1 MDELVLQ
8 AFPAIVE
15 FPVQLVF
22 FSFPVLG
29 YALYQTRKEIP
40 MGEIL
45 DRLEWRGCSPRQVLL
60 AIGVAVLVGG
70 GHYPINHPYSN
81 LPENLPKYDFL

>member
-15 FPVQLVF
+15 FPLQLVF

-29 YALYQTRKEIP
+29 YALYQTRKETP
-40 MGEIL
+40 MREIL
-45 DRLEWRGCSPRQVLL
+45 D
-60 AIGVAVLVGG
+60 
-70 GHYPINHPYSN
+70 
-81 LPENLPKYDFL
+81 